1 MTNIKRHLSVAFCAI
16 ALTSC
21 ATEITGS
28 TESTVALVTTTT
40 TAAVA
45 PTGSIISLLEQLLPI
60 ADGLGQAVVD
70 GDSKVFK
77 AKVAQADAIMVAIE
91 PLIRESKIDVLESV
105 QRVVDLMHTAT
116 ERKRPADA
124 DKALRFIPLIID
136 AVTPLLYK

>member
-1 MTNIKRHLSVAFCAI
+1 MTTIKRLLSISLCAI

-28 TESTVALVTTTT
+28 TESTIAPVSTTTIP
-40 TAAVA
+40 VA
-45 PTGSIISLLEQLLPI
+45 PTGSIISLLEQLVPI

-70 GDSKVFK
+70 GDSKVLK
-77 AKVAQADAIMVAIE
+77 EKVAQADAILLAIE

-105 QRVVDLMHTAT
+105 QRIVDLIHTAA

-124 DKALRFIPLIID
+124 DKALRFIPLIIE
-136 AVTPLLYK
+136 AVTPLLNY

>member
-1 MTNIKRHLSVAFCAI
+1 MSNIKRLFCFSLCVI

-21 ATEITGS
+21 ATTITGS
-28 TESTVALVTTTT
+28 TESTVAPVTTTT
-40 TAAVA
+40 IPVA
-45 PTGSIISLLEQLLPI
+45 PTGSIISLLEQLLPV

-77 AKVAQADAIMVAIE
+77 AKVAQADAIMLAIE

-105 QRVVDLMHTAT
+105 QRVVDLIHTAA

-136 AVTPLLYK
+136 AVTPLLNY

>member
-1 MTNIKRHLSVAFCAI
+1 MTKIKRLFSVFLCAV

-21 ATEITGS
+21 ATTINGS

-40 TAAVA
+40 VPVA
-45 PTGSIISLLEQLLPI
+45 PTGSIVSLLQQLLPV

-70 GDSKVFK
+70 GDSKTSK
-77 AKVAQADAIMVAIE
+77 AKIAQADAILLAIE
-91 PLIRESKIDVLESV
+91 PLIRETKIDVLESV
-105 QRVVDLMHTAT
+105 QRVVGLIHSAA

-136 AVTPLLYK
+136 AVTPLLNS

>member
-1 MTNIKRHLSVAFCAI
+1 MTTITRLLSISLCAI

-28 TESTVALVTTTT
+28 TESTIAPVSTTTIP
-40 TAAVA
+40 VA
-45 PTGSIISLLEQLLPI
+45 PTGSIISLLEQLVPI

-70 GDSKVFK
+70 GDSKVLK
-77 AKVAQADAIMVAIE
+77 EKVAQADAILLAIE

-105 QRVVDLMHTAT
+105 QRIVDLIHTAA

-136 AVTPLLYK
+136 AVIPLLNY

>member
-1 MTNIKRHLSVAFCAI
+1 MTNIRRFLSVSLCAI

-28 TESTVALVTTTT
+28 TESTVVPVTTTT
-40 TAAVA
+40 IPVA
-45 PTGSIISLLEQLLPI
+45 PTGSIISLLQQLIPV

-70 GDSKVFK
+70 GESKLAK
-77 AKVAQADAIMVAIE
+77 EKVAQADAILLAIE
-91 PLIRESKIDVLESV
+91 PLILESEIDILESV
-105 QRVVDLMHTAT
+105 QRVVRLMQTAV

-136 AVTPLLYK
+136 ATTPLLNL

>member
-1 MTNIKRHLSVAFCAI
+1 MTKIKRFLSVSLCAI
-16 ALTSC
+16 ALSSC

-28 TESTVALVTTTT
+28 TESTVAVVTTTT
-40 TAAVA
+40 VPVA
-45 PTGSIISLLEQLLPI
+45 PTGSIISLLEQLVPV

-77 AKVAQADAIMVAIE
+77 AKVAQAEAIMVAIE

-105 QRVVDLMHTAT
+105 QRVVDLIRSAA

-124 DKALRFIPLIID
+124 DKALRFIPLIIE
-136 AVTPLLYK
+136 AVTPLLNY

>member
-1 MTNIKRHLSVAFCAI
+1 MTNIKRHLSAVLCAI

-40 TAAVA
+40 APVA

-124 DKALRFIPLIID
+124 DKALRFIPLIIE

>member
-1 MTNIKRHLSVAFCAI
+1 MTNSKRLLSIALCAVS
-16 ALTSC
+16 LTSC

-28 TESTVALVTTTT
+28 TESTVALATTTT
-40 TAAVA
+40 IPVA
-45 PTGSIISLLEQLLPI
+45 PTGSIISLLEQLLPV

-77 AKVAQADAIMVAIE
+77 AKVAQADAILVAIE
-91 PLIRESKIDVLESV
+91 PLILESKIDVLESV
-105 QRVVDLMHTAT
+105 QRVVGLMRTSA

-124 DKALRFIPLIID
+124 DKALRFIPLIIE

>member
-1 MTNIKRHLSVAFCAI
+1 MSNIKRLFCVSLCVI

-21 ATEITGS
+21 ATTITGS
-28 TESTVALVTTTT
+28 TESTVAPVTTTT
-40 TAAVA
+40 IPVA
-45 PTGSIISLLEQLLPI
+45 PTGSIISLLEQLLPVV
-60 ADGLGQAVVD
+60 DGLGQAVVD

-77 AKVAQADAIMVAIE
+77 AKVAQADAIMLAIE

-105 QRVVDLMHTAT
+105 QRVVDLIHTAA

-136 AVTPLLYK
+136 AVTPLLNY

>member
-1 MTNIKRHLSVAFCAI
+1 MTNTKRLLSIALCAI

-28 TESTVALVTTTT
+28 TESTIAPVSTTTIP
-40 TAAVA
+40 VA
-45 PTGSIISLLEQLLPI
+45 PTGSIISLLEQLVPV

-77 AKVAQADAIMVAIE
+77 EKVAQADAIMSALE
-91 PLIRESKIDVLESV
+91 PLIRESQIDILESV
-105 QRVVDLMHTAT
+105 QRIVDLIHTAA

-136 AVTPLLYK
+136 AVTLLLYK

>member
-1 MTNIKRHLSVAFCAI
+1 MTNIKRLLCVSLCAI

-21 ATEITGS
+21 ATTITGS
-28 TESTVALVTTTT
+28 TDSTVAPASTTTIP
-40 TAAVA
+40 VI
-45 PTGSIISLLEQLLPI
+45 PTGSIISLLEQLLPV

-77 AKVAQADAIMVAIE
+77 EKVAQADAIMLAIE

-105 QRVVDLMHTAT
+105 QRVVDLIHTAA

-124 DKALRFIPLIID
+124 DKALRFIPLIIE
-136 AVTPLLYK
+136 AVTPLLNF

>member
-1 MTNIKRHLSVAFCAI
+1 MTTIKRLLSISLCAI

-40 TAAVA
+40 IPVA
-45 PTGSIISLLEQLLPI
+45 PTGSILSLLEQLVPI

-70 GDSKVFK
+70 GDSKVLK
-77 AKVAQADAIMVAIE
+77 EKVAQADAILSALE

-105 QRVVDLMHTAT
+105 QRVVDLIHTAA

-124 DKALRFIPLIID
+124 DKALRFIPLIIE
-136 AVTPLLYK
+136 AVTPLLNF

>member
-1 MTNIKRHLSVAFCAI
+1 MTNIKRLLVVSLCAV

-28 TESTVALVTTTT
+28 TESTVAPVATTTIP
-40 TAAVA
+40 VA
-45 PTGSIISLLEQLLPI
+45 PTGSIISLLEQLLPV

-77 AKVAQADAIMVAIE
+77 EKVAQADAIMLAIE

-105 QRVVDLMHTAT
+105 QRVVDLIHSAA

-124 DKALRFIPLIID
+124 DKALRFIPLIIE
-136 AVTPLLYK
+136 AVTPLLNY

>member
-1 MTNIKRHLSVAFCAI
+1 MTNTKRLLSIAFCAI

-28 TESTVALVTTTT
+28 TESSVVPVTTTT
-40 TAAVA
+40 IPVA
-45 PTGSIISLLEQLLPI
+45 PTGSIISLLQQLIPV

-70 GDSKVFK
+70 GESKLAK
-77 AKVAQADAIMVAIE
+77 EKVAQANAILLAIE
-91 PLIRESKIDVLESV
+91 PLILESEIDILESV
-105 QRVVDLMHTAT
+105 QRVVRLMQTAV

-136 AVTPLLYK
+136 ATTPLLNL

>member
-1 MTNIKRHLSVAFCAI
+1 MTNIRRFLSVSLCAI

-28 TESTVALVTTTT
+28 TESTVVPVTTTT
-40 TAAVA
+40 IPVA
-45 PTGSIISLLEQLLPI
+45 PTGSIISLLQQLIPV

-70 GDSKVFK
+70 GESKL
-77 AKVAQADAIMVAIE
+77 AKEKVTQADAILLAIE
-91 PLIRESKIDVLESV
+91 PLILESEIDILESV
-105 QRVVDLMHTAT
+105 QRVVRLMQTAV

-136 AVTPLLYK
+136 ATTPLLNL

>member
-1 MTNIKRHLSVAFCAI
+1 MTTIKRFLSISLCAI

-28 TESTVALVTTTT
+28 TESTIAPVSTTTIP
-40 TAAVA
+40 VA
-45 PTGSIISLLEQLLPI
+45 PTGSIISLLEQLVPI

-70 GDSKVFK
+70 GDSKVLK
-77 AKVAQADAIMVAIE
+77 EKVAQADAILLAIE

-105 QRVVDLMHTAT
+105 QRIVDLIHTAA

-136 AVTPLLYK
+136 AVIPLLNY

>member
-1 MTNIKRHLSVAFCAI
+1 MTNTKRLLSIALCAI

-28 TESTVALVTTTT
+28 TESTVVPVTTTT
-40 TAAVA
+40 IPVA
-45 PTGSIISLLEQLLPI
+45 PTGSIISLLQQLIPI

-70 GDSKVFK
+70 GESKLAK
-77 AKVAQADAIMVAIE
+77 EKVAQADAILLAIE
-91 PLIRESKIDVLESV
+91 PLILESEIDILESV
-105 QRVVDLMHTAT
+105 QSVVRLMQTAV

-136 AVTPLLYK
+136 ATTPLLNL

>member
-1 MTNIKRHLSVAFCAI
+1 MTNIRRFLSVSLCAI

-28 TESTVALVTTTT
+28 TESTVVPVTTTT
-40 TAAVA
+40 IPVA
-45 PTGSIISLLEQLLPI
+45 PTGSIISLLQQLIPV

-70 GDSKVFK
+70 GESKLAK
-77 AKVAQADAIMVAIE
+77 EKVAQADAILLAIE
-91 PLIRESKIDVLESV
+91 PLILESEIDILESV
-105 QRVVDLMHTAT
+105 QRVVRLMQTAV

-136 AVTPLLYK
+136 AATPLLNL

>member
-1 MTNIKRHLSVAFCAI
+1 MTNSKRLLSIALCAVS
-16 ALTSC
+16 LTSC

-28 TESTVALVTTTT
+28 TESTVALATTTT
-40 TAAVA
+40 IPVA
-45 PTGSIISLLEQLLPI
+45 PTGSIISLLEQLLPV

-77 AKVAQADAIMVAIE
+77 AKVAQADAILVAIE
-91 PLIRESKIDVLESV
+91 PLILESKIDVLESV
-105 QRVVDLMHTAT
+105 QRVVGLMRTAA

-136 AVTPLLYK
+136 AVTPLLNK

>member
-1 MTNIKRHLSVAFCAI
+1 MTTIKRLLSISLCAI

-28 TESTVALVTTTT
+28 TESTIAPVSTTTIP
-40 TAAVA
+40 VA
-45 PTGSIISLLEQLLPI
+45 PTGSIISLLEQLVPI

-70 GDSKVFK
+70 GDSKVLK
-77 AKVAQADAIMVAIE
+77 EKVAQADAILLAIE

-105 QRVVDLMHTAT
+105 QRVVDLIHTAA

-124 DKALRFIPLIID
+124 DKALRFIPLIIE
-136 AVTPLLYK
+136 AVTPLLNY

>member
-1 MTNIKRHLSVAFCAI
+1 MTTIKRLLSISLCAI

-28 TESTVALVTTTT
+28 TESTIAPVSTTTIP
-40 TAAVA
+40 VA
-45 PTGSIISLLEQLLPI
+45 PTGSIISLLEQLVPI

-70 GDSKVFK
+70 GDSKVLK
-77 AKVAQADAIMVAIE
+77 EKVAQADAILLAIE
-91 PLIRESKIDVLESV
+91 PLIRQSKIDVLESV
-105 QRVVDLMHTAT
+105 QRIVDLIHTAA

-136 AVTPLLYK
+136 AVIPLLNY

>member
-40 TAAVA
+40 APVA

-124 DKALRFIPLIID
+124 DKALRFIPLIIE
-136 AVTPLLYK
+136 AVTSLLYQ

>member
-1 MTNIKRHLSVAFCAI
+1 MTNTKRLLSIALCAI

-28 TESTVALVTTTT
+28 TESTVAPVTTTT
-40 TAAVA
+40 IPAA
-45 PTGSIISLLEQLLPI
+45 PTGSIISLLEQLLPV

-77 AKVAQADAIMVAIE
+77 EKVAQADAIMLAIE

-105 QRVVDLMHTAT
+105 QRVVDLIHTAA
-116 ERKRPADA
+116 EKKRPADA
-124 DKALRFIPLIID
+124 DKALRFIPLIIE
-136 AVTPLLYK
+136 AVTPLLDK

>member
-1 MTNIKRHLSVAFCAI
+1 MTNIKRLLSISLCAI

-40 TAAVA
+40 IPVA
-45 PTGSIISLLEQLLPI
+45 PTGSILSLLEQLVPI

-70 GDSKVFK
+70 GDSKVLK
-77 AKVAQADAIMVAIE
+77 EKVAQADAILLAIE

-105 QRVVDLMHTAT
+105 QRVVDLIHSAA

-124 DKALRFIPLIID
+124 DKALRFIPLIIE
-136 AVTPLLYK
+136 AVTPLLNY

>member
-1 MTNIKRHLSVAFCAI
+1 MTNIKRLMVVSLSAVA
-16 ALTSC
+16 LSSC

-28 TESTVALVTTTT
+28 TESTVAPVTTTT
-40 TAAVA
+40 IPAA
-45 PTGSIISLLEQLLPI
+45 PTGSIISLLEQLLPV

-77 AKVAQADAIMVAIE
+77 EKVAQADAIMLAIE

-105 QRVVDLMHTAT
+105 QRVVDLIHTAA

-136 AVTPLLYK
+136 AVTPLLNY